1 MSVAI
6 LYALLNVPVFA
17 LEKALYTLIYIY
29 VSTRIL
35 NLVVT
40 GLSQRKAVYIISP
53 SWEEISH
60 KILEDIN
67 RGVTIIQG
75 QGAYTGKEEK
85 ILYKVVNFRE
95 VSRLKQLI
103 RGIDSKAFVVVAI
116 HWRQWGTELET
127 SPNGDAFQTRIRNC
141 FIIANEFNLN

>member
-1 MSVAI
+1 MRHG
-6 LYALLNVPVFA
+6 
-17 LEKALYTLIYIY
+17 T
-29 VSTRIL
+29 
-35 NLVVT
+35 
-40 GLSQRKAVYIISP
+40 

-127 SPNGDAFQTRIRNC
+127 SPSGNAFQATFEILFGKMRDKPFTDLTGGNMGRQGRESNAKIL
-141 FIIANEFNLN
+141 FD